1 MEFGGVLLRV
11 IRICK
16 LVFDEMLLVDL
27 GRPCTFL
34 DLQVVPA
41 EDTRNAFI
49 TNEILICIG
58 HFTFRLHPIDVDH
71 VGIDSIEDLDTGGSP
86 KCMGVGKVGVC
97 GHCFMESITVEP
109 GKSGFDVPS
118 HWELQGGCSKLGCVL
133 QCLPDNVDGL
143 VSQIFNILVGLI
155 LCSGTRYICK

>member
-41 EDTRNAFI
+41 EDARNAFI
-49 TNEILICIG
+49 SNEILICIG

-71 VGIDSIEDLDTGGSP
+71 VGVYSIENLGTGGSS
-86 KCMGVGKVGVC
+86 KCMGVGEVGVC
-97 GHCFMESITVEP
+97 GHCFMELTTVEP
-109 GKSGFDVPS
+109 GKLGFYMPS
-118 HWELQGGCSKLGCVL
+118 HWE
-133 QCLPDNVDGL
+133 P
-143 VSQIFNILVGLI
+143 
-155 LCSGTRYICK
+155 